1 MGGVSATAHLHEAA
15 RFGALLMAKLYKH
28 RQEVTAYT
36 TPAELRLLAT
46 QMEQMW
52 DESLPG
58 DRTVVVQWLSEELV
72 INVALDQ
79 SRIGR
84 PAGSK
89 MKPVEAQPIA
99 A

>member
-1 MGGVSATAHLHEAA
+1 
-15 RFGALLMAKLYKH
+15 MAKLYKH
-28 RQEVTAYT
+28 RQEATVYT

-46 QMEQMW
+46 QMEQLW

-58 DRTVVVQWLSEELV
+58 ESAVVVQWLSPDLV

-79 SRIGR
+79 ARIGR
-84 PAGSK
+84 PAGTK
-89 MKPVEAQPIA
+89 MRPVEAQPTA